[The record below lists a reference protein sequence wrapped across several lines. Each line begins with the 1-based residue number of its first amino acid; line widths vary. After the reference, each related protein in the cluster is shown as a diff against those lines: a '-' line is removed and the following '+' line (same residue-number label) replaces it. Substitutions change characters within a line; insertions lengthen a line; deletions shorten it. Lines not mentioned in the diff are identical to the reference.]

1 MWLSRAISTFGDS
14 LSLVVLLLYLAE
26 STGEAFAVA
35 ALLLVGDLAPS
46 LLGPLTGAVSDR
58 LALRRVMIGCELAQA
73 AAVLVILVTLLVD
86 VSSDG

>member
-58 LALRRVMIGCELAQA
+58 LALLRVMIGCELAQA